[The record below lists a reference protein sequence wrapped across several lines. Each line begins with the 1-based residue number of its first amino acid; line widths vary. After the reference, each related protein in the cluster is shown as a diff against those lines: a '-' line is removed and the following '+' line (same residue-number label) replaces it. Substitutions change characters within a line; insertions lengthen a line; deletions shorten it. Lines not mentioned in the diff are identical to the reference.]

1 MLKRETVLIGF
12 LLLALAGTV
21 LSTSAPQFNQF
32 VNYTSVLQVN
42 DFAIDGNVL
51 WVASSGGLYRYDC
64 MAKSGT
70 LYTNPAKFPDL
81 NLTSLCIDSNHT
93 LWIGTNRG
101 YLYERST
108 QGNQE
113 TYTAYF
119 TAGWQ
124 ITRLLAYSRY
134 IIIGSNK
141 GCSVF
146 DTVSHN
152 AINNSSG
159 FGPGMPSP
167 QVYAMAIFRD
177 TLLLGCVRGLAKLF
191 VGNSGLQTANF
202 FDPSIWT
209 IDSSFPFSVLAI
221 IVGGNGYQG
230 LPSPTAML
238 NGHQVSC
245 APNEDTTINLIAQGV
260 IAVDGNAVMTLPS
273 YATTIMADT
282 VNGRRRCLIGTLYN
296 YFYFWDGSDTVNS
309 PIIGPTFSNVRKVY
323 VDKEGLTWVCPVKQN
338 VFLNNPWWEGISVL
352 RNNLWQLYSPAKYPA
367 MGGFGGTTPDGIEA
381 ATEDMFGRMW
391 FGTPG
396 GEAKQYDRA
405 SDSWLEYCPGCQG
418 FGNGAFTSGSCGWG
432 VCDAIS
438 LDSAG
443 FMWFTSCGI
452 QQKGGG
458 CLSVYTATQCN
469 GSGALLCYDPR
480 YAPNASATTPALAH
494 YRNLFPYNTTY
505 YSANYGVMCVDAAN
519 DIVLGEGDFTS
530 SSTGHFLVI
539 AYSGSP
545 LTSNINIK
553 CFDSIGITGM
563 TFNDAVATRDSLTF
577 LATAAGIF
585 TYSAADSQF
594 RQGLRCLL
602 PNNASYNGSDSL
614 IDTTLTGI
622 QALALQDNRYLWVGT
637 TDSGLIQYDLTSGAR
652 TTIGTAQGLISNDI
666 QSLAIDRKNGY
677 LWVGTD
683 QGVSRYSIGYSTV
696 PQNNVA
702 PFVYPNPFSKRRHQ
716 TIVFENLPSASKVCI
731 YTLSGTLVAV
741 APVVGQSTSGTE
753 CAWTPP
759 ASIVTG
765 IYFYTIQ
772 AAGNSSRGRFII
784 MP

>member
-1 MLKRETVLIGF
+1 MSKRKTPLIGF
-12 LLLALAGTV
+12 LFLVLAGSV
-21 LSTSAPQFNQF
+21 LPTPAPQFNQF
-32 VNYTSVLQVN
+32 VNYSSVLQVN

-51 WVASSGGLYRYDC
+51 WIASSGGLYRYDC
-64 MAKSGT
+64 TAKNGT
-70 LYTNPAKFPDL
+70 LYTDPAKFPDL

-108 QGNQE
+108 QGNQG
-113 TYTAYF
+113 TYSAYF

-124 ITRLLAYSRY
+124 ITHLLSYSRY
-134 IIIGSNK
+134 LVIGSNK

-146 DTVSHN
+146 DTVSHDV
-152 AINNSSG
+152 INNAPG
-159 FGPGMPSP
+159 FGPGVPSP
-167 QVYAMAIFRD
+167 QVYSMAIYRD
-177 TLLLGCVRGLAKLF
+177 TLLLGCMRGLAKLF

-209 IDSSFPFSVLAI
+209 IDSSLSFSVLAI

-230 LPSPTAML
+230 LPSLTAML

-273 YATTIMADT
+273 YATTIKADT

-309 PIIGPTFSNVRKVY
+309 PIVGPTFSNVTKVY
-323 VDKEGLTWVCPVKQN
+323 VDKEGLTWVCPNIQD
-338 VFLNNPWWEGISVL
+338 VFRSNDPWWEGISVF
-352 RNNLWQLYSPAKYPA
+352 RNNLWQVYSPAKYPS
-367 MGGFGGTTPDGIEA
+367 MGGLGGPPDAIEA
-381 ATEDMFGRMW
+381 ANEDLFGRMW

-396 GEAKQYDRA
+396 GQVKRYDRV
-405 SDSWLEYCPGCQG
+405 SDSWLEYCPGCQES
-418 FGNGAFTSGSCGWG
+418 GNGAFTSGSICTANPNSWG
-432 VCDAIS
+432 LCDAIS

-443 FMWFTSCGI
+443 FMWFTSCTSP
-452 QQKGGG
+452 
-458 CLSVYTATQCN
+458 CLYYSAAQCI
-469 GSGALLCYDPR
+469 GYGALLCYDPR
-480 YAPNASATTPALAH
+480 YAPNTSATTPALAH
-494 YRNLFPYNTTY
+494 YRYFFPQSDTTL
-505 YSANYGVMCVDAAN
+505 SSENYGVMCVDAAN
-519 DIVLGEGDFTS
+519 DIVLGEGFLT
-530 SSTGHFLVI
+530 STGKFLVI
-539 AYSGSP
+539 SYSGSP

-553 CFDSIGITGM
+553 CFNTNKGM
-563 TFNDAVATRDSLTF
+563 IFNDAVATRDSLTF
-577 LATAAGIF
+577 LATSAGIY

-594 RQGLRCLL
+594 QRGLRCLL

-622 QALALQDNRYLWVGT
+622 QALALQDNRYLWLGT
-637 TDSGLIQYDLTSGAR
+637 LDSGLIRYDLTSGTR
-652 TTIGTAQGLISNDI
+652 TTIGTSQGLISNDI
-666 QSLAIDRKNGY
+666 QSLALDRKNGY

-683 QGVSRYSIGYSTV
+683 QGVSRYSIGYSV
-696 PQNNVA
+696 IPQNNAA
-702 PFVYPNPFSKRRHQ
+702 PFVYPNPFSKHRHQ
-716 TIVFENLPSASKVCI
+716 SIVFENLPPASKVCI
-731 YTLSGTLVAV
+731 YTLAGTLVAV
-741 APVVGQSTSGTE
+741 APVVGQSTSGSE

-759 ASIVTG
+759 AGIVTG

-772 AAGNSSRGRFII
+772 AAGNSSRGRLII

>member
-64 MAKSGT
+64 LAKSGT
-70 LYTNPAKFPDL
+70 LYTDPAKFPDL
-81 NLTSLCIDSNHT
+81 NLTSVCIDSNHT
-93 LWIGTNRG
+93 LWIGTNGG

-124 ITRLLAYSRY
+124 VTRLLSYSRY

-146 DTVSHN
+146 DTGSHN
-152 AINNSSG
+152 AINNASG

-167 QVYAMAIFRD
+167 QVYAMAIYRD

-209 IDSSFPFSVLAI
+209 IDSSLTFSVLAI

-230 LPSPTAML
+230 LPSLTAML
-238 NGHQVSC
+238 NGHQISC
-245 APNEDTTINLIAQGV
+245 APSENTVIDTAHGV
-260 IAVDGNAVMTLPS
+260 LAVDGNAAMTLPS
-273 YATTIMADT
+273 NATTIMADT

-309 PIIGPTFSNVRKVY
+309 PIVGPTFSNVTKVY
-323 VDKEGLTWVCPVKQN
+323 VDKEGLTWVCPYKQD
-338 VFLNNPWWEGISVL
+338 VFQYNPWWEGISVL
-352 RNNLWQLYSPAKYPA
+352 RNNLWQVYSPARYPSL
-367 MGGFGGTTPDGIEA
+367 GGFGGPPDAIEA
-381 ATEDMFGRMW
+381 ATEDMFGRIW
-391 FGTPG
+391 FGTPVG
-396 GEAKQYDRA
+396 QVKRYDRT
-405 SDSWLEYCPGCQG
+405 SDSWLEYCNSCLAYGG
-418 FGNGAFTSGSCGWG
+418 GAFTSGSCIWG

-443 FMWFTSCGI
+443 FMWFTSCTS
-452 QQKGGG
+452 
-458 CLSVYTATQCN
+458 CLNAYVGSPAGLATLCN
-469 GSGALLCYDPR
+469 GYGALLCYDPR

-494 YRNLFPYNTTY
+494 YRYLFPYNTTY
-505 YSANYGVMCVDAAN
+505 YSGNYGVMCVDAAN
-519 DIVLGEGDFTS
+519 DIVLGEGYNTTS
-530 SSTGHFLVI
+530 GRFLVI
-539 AYSGSP
+539 SYSGSP

-553 CFDSIGITGM
+553 CFNSDTNV
-563 TFNDAVATRDSLTF
+563 TFNDAVATKDSLTF
-577 LATAAGIF
+577 LATTAGIF
-585 TYSAADSQF
+585 TYSATDSQL

-614 IDTTLTGI
+614 IDTTLTHI
-622 QALALQDNRYLWVGT
+622 QALALQDNRYLWLGT

-683 QGVSRYSIGYSTV
+683 KGVSRYSIGYSMV
-696 PQNNVA
+696 PQNNAA
-702 PFVYPNPFSKRRHQ
+702 PFVYPNPFSKHRHQ
-716 TIVFENLPSASKVCI
+716 TIVFENLSSASKVCI